1 MTLSRVALSNVASIP
16 MHTIYFLLILLS
28 GWILLVAVF
37 IWMHLPERTVSE
49 LVRSIRTTR

>member
-1 MTLSRVALSNVASIP
+1 